1 MFCARNHYIESFFGN
16 RKGRIFLLKGEFVAC
31 EPDIRWG
38 TEFIYFSWPIVSVA
52 KYVVILFIRS
62 SGMIFAHFDSTC
74 LVNSVT
80 WNLEADTECP
90 PFRLQPYYTR

>member
-1 MFCARNHYIESFFGN
+1 MNLTYAEALSSYISADQSC
-16 RKGRIFLLKGEFVAC
+16 I
-31 EPDIRWG
+31 
-38 TEFIYFSWPIVSVA
+38 A

-74 LVNSVT
+74 LVNTVT